1 MASVPSSECINMTS
15 FFRRLLS
22 LWLLAASPAFAELHV
37 DVIGS
42 SEIAVEALIQADTDR
57 FSDDF
62 SFARLDGQALST
74 AQIASLSSTYGNLL
88 PDSNLRRAEFVL
100 KGKGPTYDWQVGYDA
115 SASTG
120 RGKWLDVYYRRRVN
134 ADWTAR
140 VGQYKQPNSLEEL
153 TSTRNNDFISKSLT
167 TNAFGVARRLGAE
180 VAGTGAQWTVT
191 ASVFARELSTGLAVG
206 NGAGLRGTYAPL
218 KDDFNTVHLGVSG
231 IVMDTLGD
239 RARVRV
245 RPDADLA
252 NLRLVDSGDLRD
264 ATSLSTLGAEAAWL
278 HGPLK
283 LTSEYMRQTIQR
295 DATANFNSDSWY
307 ASGIYNLTG
316 EKFLYKQGI
325 YRTPL
330 PNQPSR
336 GLWQAALRYDA
347 IHLDDGMVNGGQEA
361 NLTVGVNWYWRQNV
375 KLMANYVKVNSDR
388 LVRLTGV
395 PSAIAVNNDPDIIE
409 MRVQIML

>member
-1 MASVPSSECINMTS
+1 MTGFS
-15 FFRRLLS
+15 RRTLP
-22 LWLLAASPAFAELHV
+22 LWLLAASPAFAELNV

-42 SEIAVEALIQADTDR
+42 SEIAVEALIQGDTDR

-62 SFARLDGQALST
+62 SFARLDDQALST
-74 AQIASLSSTYGNLL
+74 AQIANLSSTYGKLL

-100 KGKGPTYDWQVGYDA
+100 KGKGPTYDWQIGYD
-115 SASTG
+115 THLD
-120 RGKWLDVYYRRRVN
+120 KWLDVYYRRRVN

-153 TSTRNNDFISKSLT
+153 TSTKNNDFISKSLT
-167 TNAFGVARRLGAE
+167 TNAFGVARRLGVE
-180 VAGTGAQWTVT
+180 LAGTGAQWTL
-191 ASVFARELSTGLAVG
+191 AGSVFAHELSTGLAVG

-218 KDDFNTVHLGVSG
+218 ADAFNTVHLGVSG

-252 NLRLVDSGDLRD
+252 NLRLVDTGDLRD

-283 LTSEYMRQTIQR
+283 LTGEYMRQTIQR
-295 DATANFNSDSWY
+295 DANANFDSDSWY

-325 YRTPL
+325 YSTPL
-330 PNQPSR
+330 PNQPSS

-347 IHLDDGMVNGGQEA
+347 IHLDDGMVNGGKEA

-375 KLMANYVKVNSDR
+375 KLLANYVKVNSDR

>member
-1 MASVPSSECINMTS
+1 MSSFLCRAIP
-15 FFRRLLS
+15 LL
-22 LWLLAASPAFAELHV
+22 LLVASPAFAELNV

-42 SEIAVEALIQADTDR
+42 SEIAVEALIQGDTDR

-62 SFARLDGQALST
+62 AFSRLDGQALST
-74 AQIASLSSTYGNLL
+74 AQTASLSSAYGDLV

-100 KGKGPTYDWQVGYDA
+100 KGKGPTYDWQIGYDM
-115 SASTG
+115 SASSG

-153 TSTRNNDFISKSLT
+153 TSTRNNDFISKALT

-180 VAGTGAQWTVT
+180 LAGTGALWTLT
-191 ASVFARELSTGLAVG
+191 GSAFARELSTGLAVG
-206 NGAGLRGTYAPL
+206 NGAGVRGTYTPMA
-218 KDDFNTVHLGVSG
+218 DEINTVHLGLSG
-231 IVMDTLGD
+231 IVMDTQGD
-239 RARVRV
+239 RTRLRV

-252 NLRLVDSGDLRD
+252 NLRLVDSGDLVD
-264 ATSLSTLGAEAAWL
+264 ATSLHTLGAEAAWL

-283 LTSEYMRQTIQR
+283 LTGEYMRQTIQR

-316 EKFLYKQGI
+316 ENFTYKQGI
-325 YRTPL
+325 YSTPL

-336 GLWQAALRYDA
+336 GMWQAALRYDT
-347 IHLDDGMVNGGQEA
+347 INLDDGMVNGGKED

-388 LVRLTGV
+388 VVRLSGV
-395 PSAIAVNNDPDIIE
+395 PSAIAVSNDPDIIE